1 VLATDNRNVRVMGK
15 KKKEPTFFE
24 KLQKIKK
31 AGLEGSPPIGSQN
44 STNEL
49 EPLDQRVQQIL
60 GIVKNFENKPG
71 KMIYFVMY
79 DIENNKVRA
88 QVVKYL
94 IKKGCSRVQK
104 SIFLANTKREVFDEI
119 RNDLRE
125 VQSCYENNDS
135 IFVVPISTDEIKAMS
150 VIGQKIDFDLILQN
164 RNTLFF

>member
-1 VLATDNRNVRVMGK
+1 MAK
-15 KKKEPTFFE
+15 KKNELTFYE
-24 KLQKIKK
+24 KLVKIKK
-31 AGLEGSPPIGSQN
+31 AGLEGSPSIGIQN
-44 STNEL
+44 TVE
-49 EPLDQRVQQIL
+49 EIMPLDQRVEQII

-79 DIENNKVRA
+79 DIENNKVRT

-94 IKKGCSRVQK
+94 IKKGCTRVQK

-119 RNDLRE
+119 KHDLRQ
-125 VQSCYENNDS
+125 VQECYENNDS
-135 IFVVPISTDEIKAMS
+135 IFVVPVSTDEIKAMS

>member
-1 VLATDNRNVRVMGK
+1 MRK
-15 KKKEPTFFE
+15 KKKELTFYE
-24 KLQKIKK
+24 KLQKIKR
-31 AGLEGSPPIGSQN
+31 AGLENSPDIGGQN
-44 STNEL
+44 ASDEL
-49 EPLDQRVQQIL
+49 EPLTDRIQRIL
-60 GIVKNFENKPG
+60 GIVKNFENKPD

-79 DIENNKVRA
+79 DIANNKVRT

-119 RNDLRE
+119 RKDLRE
-125 VQSCYENNDS
+125 VQACYENNDS

-150 VIGQKIDFDLILQN
+150 VIGQQIDFDLILQN